1 MRKFPRKYIFVVG
14 GVMSGVGKGVASSSI
29 GKILQFHNLNVT
41 AVKIDP
47 YVNVDAGTMNPT
59 EHGEAFILDDGHECD
74 QDMGNYERFLNKSL
88 RRSNYMTTGS
98 IYLKVIQKERSL
110 GYGGRCVDVVPD
122 VPFAVIEQIKE
133 AGRRENADI
142 VMVEIGGTLGEY
154 QNILFLEAGRML
166 RDQHP
171 EDVLF
176 VMVSYLPIPSK
187 IGEMKTKPTQYAVRT
202 MRQTGVSPDIILGRS
217 PREMDDKRKEKLSV
231 ACSLPK
237 KAIISA
243 PDVKS
248 IYDVPG
254 NFMTEGLDRLII
266 EKLKIP
272 GTRFSAKKS
281 DQWDTFVRSSK
292 PHNKEVR
299 VAVVG
304 KYFDTGDFVLT
315 DAYISVIEALK
326 FSAYKN
332 GVDID
337 INWFNSKKLEGKG
350 AKDIAVLK
358 EFDGIVV
365 PGGFGSSGI
374 EGKINAIRYAREQGI
389 PFLGLCYGMQLASI
403 EYARNVCGIAGATSY
418 ELDPDA
424 KDKVITIMPA
434 QEKLLR
440 DGNYGGSMRLGA
452 YPAVVREGTL
462 AHKIY
467 GTTEISERHRH
478 RYELNPEYGNVL
490 EENGLVISA
499 TSPDGVLAEII
510 ELPDHPFFLATQF
523 HPEMKARPLD
533 PHPIFTEFLR
543 VASE

>member
-14 GVMSGVGKGVASSSI
+14 GVMSGVGKGIASSSI

-254 NFMTEGLDRLII
+254 NFMTEGLDWLII

>member
-187 IGEMKTKPTQYAVRT
+187 IREMKTKPTQYAVRT